1 MSQESNTRL
10 FSGVA
15 SSFSAFSQTFQ
26 KQTSQAFPGTLKR
39 FTDFTQTV
47 QQHARE
53 LPSKIIQL
61 PDALESER
69 DAFIKNKTFDRQT
82 THKTEPVTPWEGY
95 GVYEEEMKKHIIALS
110 ADQRNFLLAPPEGTS
125 FQFDMAAYRQSAV
138 AALKNDPG
146 LEKMRFLLVP
156 QQISE
161 PMFWKNYFY
170 RVTLVKQTVLDTP
183 LETKTASKIDDDV
196 LFDFAGTDE
205 EDDHEPIEKKQ
216 TKDNKVSKAEVKIDE
231 ISPNVDVAATNAKV
245 IETKKEEFGEMEEW
259 ERELRMAAG
268 EMP

>member
-61 PDALESER
+61 PDALELER
-69 DAFIKNKTFDRQT
+69 DAFIKNKTFDRQP

-95 GVYEEEMKKHIIALS
+95 GVYEEEMKNQIIALS
-110 ADQRNFLLAPPEGTS
+110 SDQRNFLLAPPDGTS

-161 PMFWKNYFY
+161 PMFWQNYFY
-170 RVTLVKQTVLDTP
+170 RVTLVKQTVLETP
-183 LETKTASKIDDDV
+183 LGTKAAAKSNDDV
-196 LFDFAGTDE
+196 LFDFVGTDE
-205 EDDHEPIEKKQ
+205 EDNHESDDDQKEKTPKVQ
-216 TKDNKVSKAEVKIDE
+216 VKTKTAEALPAVNVS
-231 ISPNVDVAATNAKV
+231 ATNPKPIA
-245 IETKKEEFGEMEEW
+245 KKEEFGEMEEW
-259 ERELRMAAG
+259 ERELRRAAG